1 MSIRNQYRQ
10 TGSLALDANANS
22 CTERRTSQLLRFGLF
37 VGLHS
42 LPKGW
47 VPVDMRS
54 GRLPPPGGHGHGPAV
69 AIDNGNGADMAK
81 VAREMVE
88 KAGVDVDQLVELL
101 VKNAGAELTTYYYYT
116 ILRTNLIGLQ
126 GETVKEIAEVARVE
140 DRNHFEALVP
150 RIYELGGK
158 LPDDMKTFHDLSAC
172 KPARLPDDPR
182 DIHAMLTVLVEAERC
197 AVRGY
202 TNICNITAGKDHR
215 TYDLSLSILN
225 EEIEH
230 ESWFSEFLG
239 EGPSGHFMRR
249 GETSPFVSKF
259 LR

>member
-1 MSIRNQYRQ
+1 
-10 TGSLALDANANS
+10 
-22 CTERRTSQLLRFGLF
+22 
-37 VGLHS
+37 
-42 LPKGW
+42 
-47 VPVDMRS
+47 
-54 GRLPPPGGHGHGPAV
+54 
-69 AIDNGNGADMAK
+69 MAK

-88 KAGVDVDQLVELL
+88 RAGIDVDKLVELL
-101 VKNAGAELTTYYYYT
+101 IKNAAAELTTYYYYT
-116 ILRTNLIGLQ
+116 ILRANLVGLE
-126 GETVKEIAEVARVE
+126 GETIKEIAEVARIE

-158 LPDDMKTFHDLSAC
+158 LPDDMKEFHDMSAC
-172 KPARLPDDPR
+172 PPAKLPENPDAKS
-182 DIHAMLTVLVEAERC
+182 ILKVLVEAERC

-202 TNICNITAGKDHR
+202 TQICNMTAGKDHR
-215 TYDLSLSILN
+215 TYDLALAILN

-259 LR
+259 LK